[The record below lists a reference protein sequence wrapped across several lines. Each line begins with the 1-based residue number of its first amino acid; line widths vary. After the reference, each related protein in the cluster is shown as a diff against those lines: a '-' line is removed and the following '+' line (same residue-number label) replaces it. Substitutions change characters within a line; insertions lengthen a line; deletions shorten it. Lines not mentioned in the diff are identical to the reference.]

1 MCQLAGTCHGCEPG
15 ACREGNMSEDHV
27 GALRRSLAKLIEQRR
42 ATAKRD
48 GMSDRNEGFAERVV
62 AIQAAID
69 ATNKAIREEE
79 DLLDDEDQ
87 QDDESGQD
95 ADQESDPA

>member
-1 MCQLAGTCHGCEPG
+1 
-15 ACREGNMSEDHV
+15 MSEDHV

-79 DLLDDEDQ
+79 ELLDEDRQ
-87 QDDESGQD
+87 YDESGQD
-95 ADQESDPA
+95 SDQEADPA